1 VCSAWNSLVCSEHIF
16 KSIFSCV
23 SDVAQTVHDLEEQ
36 KHQLTES
43 RKAKELKTGAY
54 AREEGQQKFTS
65 SRQLPLSGTK
75 SKFAQ
80 RFNMTGSGMS
90 SVSKE
95 LDDRVSTPSTSS
107 GTVEAGTPDLKRKVQ
122 LGGDLSQWIKKPQG
136 LGILG

>member
-1 VCSAWNSLVCSEHIF
+1 VCSEHIF
-16 KSIFSCV
+16 KSIFTCV
-23 SDVAQTVHDLEEQ
+23 QDVAETLDDLEEKKQSISLKKPQEQ
-36 KHQLTES
+36 KG
-43 RKAKELKTGAY
+43 GAY
-54 AREEGQQKFTS
+54 MRPEGQQKFSS
-65 SRQLPLSGTK
+65 SRQIPITK

-95 LDDRVSTPSTSS
+95 LETRVSTPSTSS
-107 GTVEAGTPDLKRKVQ
+107 GTAGNTPDLKRSLP